1 MPRGIFPWYL
11 QRFEPVH
18 CGRALCVH
26 CTCTVRALSKHTH
39 VPAEA
44 GNIQHFAAAMNGR
57 RGKQKEIAKLQ
68 LSHVSVY
75 ELALSSKAVKNPENI
90 ST

>member
-1 MPRGIFPWYL
+1 MA
-11 QRFEPVH
+11 VH
-18 CGRALCVH
+18 CACTVRALCVH
-26 CTCTVRALSKHTH
+26 CQNTH
-39 VPAEA
+39 MCPAEA

-68 LSHVSVY
+68 L
-75 ELALSSKAVKNPENI
+75 LSMNWLCPAKAVKNPKNI

>member
-1 MPRGIFPWYL
+1 MA
-11 QRFEPVH
+11 VH
-18 CGRALCVH
+18 CACTVRALCVH
-26 CTCTVRALSKHTH
+26 CQNTH
-39 VPAEA
+39 MCPAEA

-75 ELALSSKAVKNPENI
+75 VYELALSSKGCEESRKYFYVEI
-90 ST
+90 S